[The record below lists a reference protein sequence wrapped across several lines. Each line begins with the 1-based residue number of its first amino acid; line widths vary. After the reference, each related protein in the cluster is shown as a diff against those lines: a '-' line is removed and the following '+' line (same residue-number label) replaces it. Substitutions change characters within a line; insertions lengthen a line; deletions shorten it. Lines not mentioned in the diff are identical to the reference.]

1 MCDHHVMT
9 SVVII
14 CEYERLCPMLY
25 DLMPCLSASMG
36 MCAPISYD
44 YLLLVSANVKL
55 LNPTDVLYRCEKLFV
70 FVLTCK

>member
-1 MCDHHVMT
+1 MCDHHAMT

-36 MCAPISYD
+36 MCAPTPHD
-44 YLLLVSANVKL
+44 YLLLLSVNVKL
-55 LNPTDVLYRCEKLFV
+55 LNLTNVRYCCKLFV
-70 FVLTCK
+70 CICIDL